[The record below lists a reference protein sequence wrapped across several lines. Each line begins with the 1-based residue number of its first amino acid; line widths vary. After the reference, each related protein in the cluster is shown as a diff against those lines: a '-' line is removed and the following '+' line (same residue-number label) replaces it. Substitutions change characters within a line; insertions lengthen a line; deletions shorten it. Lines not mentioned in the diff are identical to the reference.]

1 VNKMNNELFRI
12 SSSMRKDWDDRA
24 RKDAYYYI
32 ASWKKDWDEQWFL
45 CSGEDGDAG
54 KTGQPGPETMQG
66 KMKSNEDMA
75 ISEDLAIEQLNEP
88 SRAPWETLWP
98 VLIDIWIAGVLAA
111 FFLIRVVESS
121 LGKRVVAYIM
131 HELFR

>member
-1 VNKMNNELFRI
+1 
-12 SSSMRKDWDDRA
+12 
-24 RKDAYYYI
+24 
-32 ASWKKDWDEQWFL
+32 
-45 CSGEDGDAG
+45 
-54 KTGQPGPETMQG
+54 MQG